1 MSIDVIDL
9 RNFYSQKL
17 GVVARRFVGRGIRN
31 LWSDAAGQC
40 VLGIG
45 YAINTL
51 LLQEDQRELSM
62 QLRAKAQQMNRAD
75 HHSINTEIYEASD
88 YRYGIAKRSGAQA
101 IWLNRLLKYC
111 PFGVNR
117 LVFESF

>member
-1 MSIDVIDL
+1 MNVRYPSTCQRGSIALESALGLSVLVPLIV
-9 RNFYSQKL
+9 L
-17 GVVARRFVGRGIRN
+17 GV
-31 LWSDAAGQC
+31 
-40 VLGIG
+40 G

-101 IWLNRLLKYC
+101 IWLKDK
-111 PFGVNR
+111 
-117 LVFESF
+117 